1 MKKTIVA
8 CLALAYAGL
17 AFSEPAILSEAKN
30 YKLSNGQTMEQA
42 LANYSHCDQKEWGVV
57 DNRAIFVCRDQEYTK
72 FVSEVYDVIVEE
84 WWNVDVE
91 QIENA
96 AKRLGIPKEAYI
108 KQVEESKKNP
118 RVSIARTIDTMN
130 KNTKVTKF
138 VESVV
143 NDELGVS
150 RNEMYEATIHTLKAL
165 NATSTKED
173 FFVVYFDR
181 ENGSVVPNYAN
192 MHYWIDVNGKVN
204 YKGLTPAEGNSENR
218 IINNISYKKLPLSEG
233 ESENFTL
240 TLMEAYTQ
248 AEAKAKKE
256 SSK

>member
-8 CLALAYAGL
+8 CMALAYAGL
-17 AFSEPAILSEAKN
+17 AFSEPAILTEAKN

-72 FVSEVYDVIVEE
+72 FISEVYDAIVDESFDM
-84 WWNVDVE
+84 NNE
-91 QIENA
+91 QIENF
-96 AKRLGIPKEAYI
+96 AKRLGISKEAYI
-108 KQVEESKKNP
+108 KNLEDSKKNP
-118 RVSIARTIDTMN
+118 RVHLARSIDIAN
-130 KNTKVTKF
+130 KNNKLTEF
-138 VESVV
+138 AGSA
-143 NDELGVS
+143 LGVS
-150 RNEMYEATIHTLKAL
+150 GNEAYESLLHTLTAL

-173 FFVVYFDR
+173 FFVIYFDR
-181 ENGSVVPNYAN
+181 ENGNVVANYAN

-218 IINNISYKKLPLSEG
+218 IINNISYKKVPLSEE
-233 ESENFTL
+233 ESANFAL
-240 TLMEAYTQ
+240 TLMEAYAQ